1 VSGVR
6 PVHVYVSPR
15 GNAFMRDIAAWIA
28 EAAALTG
35 RTAELHADGSH
46 PTDADAVNLVVAPH
60 EFYLLGELDDRAIAR
75 AARLSIPVCTEQP
88 GTPWF
93 EITRTVAAE
102 SPLALDINRHGV
114 AALHTAGIDAH
125 HLRLGGTPSMVAPER
140 ARDLDVLF
148 LGGRTDHRA
157 AELAR
162 LAPVLWDR
170 AVDLRLFAFSRPV
183 VDGTAG
189 LVFGADKY
197 ELLSRARVL
206 VNIHRDDTRPGYF
219 EWARMIEAMANGVC
233 IVTDPVADHDPF
245 VAGEHFVATDD
256 LVATLAELLD
266 DPDRCRVVGER
277 ARAAVLGEHPL
288 TESLGET
295 LDLVE
300 RTASTTAA
308 TREPR
313 RVPRLRER
321 MVRAEQRPLLPV
333 FRPHRATRDRVLRAW
348 LDELVLT
355 RSIDAAR
362 CELRHGT
369 PDHLTIDD
377 SPAWSTAWSTA
388 SPEVSVVVTLYG
400 YAHLVIETLDSIAA
414 TRDVA
419 FEIVV
424 VDDHSRDDGRD
435 VVRRWSA
442 AHPDVALRLVGRDAN
457 AGLPAAR
464 NLGFAHARCDLVMVM
479 DADNLVYPTAL
490 RRLADSLI
498 ADPSADFAYSTLE
511 DFGATRGV
519 RSAMAWSVE
528 RLCESNYI
536 DAQAMVRRAT
546 WERSGGYPDDP
557 MLFGW
562 EDWMF
567 WLTVAARGG
576 HGVHVPQ
583 MLGRYRTQA
592 ESMISVSNLFAPEML
607 DHVKAGL
614 PDLPWPG

>member
-1 VSGVR
+1 MTGVR
-6 PVHVYVSPR
+6 PVNVFVSPR

-35 RTAELHADGSH
+35 RPAELHADGTP
-46 PTDADAVNLVVAPH
+46 PTDAAATNLVVAPH
-60 EFYLLGELDDRAIAR
+60 EFYLLGDLDDREIVR
-75 AARLSIPVCTEQP
+75 AARRSIPVCTEQP

-102 SPLALDINRHGV
+102 SPIALDINRHGV
-114 AALHTAGIDAH
+114 AALREAGIDAH
-125 HLRLGGTPSMVAPER
+125 HLRLGGTPSMAAPGR
-140 ARDLDVLF
+140 DRDLDVLF

-162 LAPVLWDR
+162 LAPLLWDR

-183 VDGTAG
+183 VDGAAG

-206 VNIHRDDTRPGYF
+206 VNIHRDDKRPGYF
-219 EWARMIEAMANGVC
+219 EWARMVEAMANGVC
-233 IVTDPVADHDPF
+233 IVTDPVADHEPF
-245 VAGEHFVATDD
+245 VAGEHFVETDD
-256 LVATLAELLD
+256 MAATLAELLD
-266 DPDRCRVVGER
+266 DPDRCSAVGER
-277 ARAAVLGEHPL
+277 ARTAVLEEHPL
-288 TESLGET
+288 VASLGTT

-300 RTASTTAA
+300 GTIAA
-308 TREPR
+308 TVVEPR
-313 RVPRLRER
+313 RVPHLRER

-333 FRPHRATRDRVLRAW
+333 FRPHRAMRDRVLRAW
-348 LDELVLT
+348 LRELVHL

-362 CELRHGT
+362 CELRHGS

-377 SPAWSTAWSTA
+377 SPARSAASS

-400 YAHLVIETLDSIAA
+400 YAHLVTETLDSIAA
-414 TRDVA
+414 STDVA

-442 AHPDVALRLVGRDAN
+442 THPDVALRLVGRDAN
-457 AGLPAAR
+457 RGLPAAR
-464 NLGFAHARCDLVMVM
+464 NLGFEHARSELVMVM

-490 RRLADSLI
+490 GRLADALI

-511 DFGATRGV
+511 DFGAKPGV

-536 DAQAMVRRAT
+536 DAQAMVRRSA
-546 WERSGGYPDDP
+546 WERLGGYPDDP

-567 WLTVAARGG
+567 WLAVARSGG

-607 DHVKAGL
+607 DHVKAAL
-614 PDLPWPG
+614 PDLPWPA